1 MNFDALP
8 IKITSH
14 RDAGR
19 LTQYSFQLLPGDVR
33 EQLRAL
39 IAALPL
45 HGEISVP
52 APGPGDFYL
61 GARRA
66 ISGLEVKRGGHG
78 AAGSWK
84 SVTQSDA
91 LEWLV
96 PGASCAETQR
106 SGWQLELPA

>member
-14 RDAGR
+14 RDAGSF
-19 LTQYSFQLLPGDVR
+19 TQYSFQLLPGDPKDN
-33 EQLRAL
+33 LRAL
-39 IAALPL
+39 IASLPIR
-45 HGEISVP
+45 GEISVP
-52 APGPGDFYL
+52 APGLGDSYL
-61 GARRA
+61 EARRTTFGFE
-66 ISGLEVKRGGHG
+66 IKHGRHG

-91 LEWLV
+91 LEWLL
-96 PGASCAETQR
+96 PGASSAETQR

>member
-1 MNFDALP
+1 MSIDALP

-19 LTQYSFQLLPGDVR
+19 FVQCSFQLLPGDVR
-33 EQLRAL
+33 EQLQSL
-39 IAALPL
+39 ITSLPV

-61 GARRA
+61 GARRT
-66 ISGLEVKRGGHG
+66 ISGIEIKRGGHG
-78 AAGSWK
+78 IAGNWE

-91 LEWLV
+91 LEWLL
-96 PGASCAETQR
+96 PGAACAETQR